1 MQANFIKKRKKT
13 KLKAKV
19 MKSIEKTAERLKVD
33 NLKKLEKENEIDK
46 RRKSYEKFDIF
57 ICFLIYFAAQIGR
70 NI

>member
-33 NLKKLEKENEIDK
+33 NLKKLENENDK

-57 ICFLIYFAAQIGR
+57 ISFLIYFAAQIGR

>member
-33 NLKKLEKENEIDK
+33 NLKKLENENDK
-46 RRKSYEKFDIF
+46 RRKSYEKFVIF

-70 NI
+70 NL

>member
-33 NLKKLEKENEIDK
+33 NLKKLENENEK
-46 RRKSYEKFDIF
+46 RQ
-57 ICFLIYFAAQIGR
+57 APQIL
-70 NI
+70 

>member
-33 NLKKLEKENEIDK
+33 
-46 RRKSYEKFDIF
+46 IF

>member
-1 MQANFIKKRKKT
+1 MQANFIKKRKK
-13 KLKAKV
+13 KKRKAKV
-19 MKSIEKTAERLKVD
+19 NKSIWKNAVTLEVD
-33 NLKKLEKENEIDK
+33 KLKKILNQKHK

>member
-33 NLKKLEKENEIDK
+33 NLKKLENENDK
-46 RRKSYEKFDIF
+46 RRKSYEKFVIF
-57 ICFLIYFAAQIGR
+57 IFF
-70 NI
+70 

>member
-1 MQANFIKKRKKT
+1 MQANIIKKRKKT
-13 KLKAKV
+13 KQKAKV

-33 NLKKLEKENEIDK
+33 NLKKLENENDK

>member
-19 MKSIEKTAERLKVD
+19 MKSIEKTAERLKV
-33 NLKKLEKENEIDK
+33 
-46 RRKSYEKFDIF
+46 EKFDIF